1 MNPNPLEILTLAMAR
16 ASAREDDAAVKKL
29 AKLADDPGALL
40 AALGDDEITQ
50 QFAQWQPGTSKAG
63 TQGYVSPGGEFRK
76 DKPKG
81 ADDFVR
87 SGQTPSASA
96 RAAPAMPEGVSLAE
110 VANHPDVKANP
121 GILAKV
127 KDATKKAVDLAKRA
141 VLEVSLH
148 SPQILSAWT
157 DVFDHPDDLKKI
169 GYNPGFSGTGG
180 HGTTDPVK
188 DSIGIPAHMAA
199 GLVVK
204 VGAAAITFLKKKLG
218 GAKMSDESSDEG
230 LKEFSE
236 FLAKVIAA
244 ANAQYGIDYPL
255 SAETIAMNLKNLRA
269 EKRAGKA

>member
-1 MNPNPLEILTLAMAR
+1 MSPNPLEILTLAMAR

-29 AKLADDPGALL
+29 AKLADDPDALL
-40 AALGDDEITQ
+40 AALGDDDVTQ
-50 QFAQWQPGTSKAG
+50 QFAQWKPGTSKAG
-63 TQGYVSPGGEFRK
+63 TQGYVSSGGEFRK

-87 SGQTPSASA
+87 TGQTSS
-96 RAAPAMPEGVSLAE
+96 AMPEGVSLSE

-127 KDATKKAVDLAKRA
+127 KDATRKAVDLAKRA

-180 HGTTDPVK
+180 HGTSDPVK

-218 GAKMSDESSDEG
+218 GAKMADDSSDEG

-244 ANAQYGIDYPL
+244 ANAQYGIDYTL
-255 SAETIAMNLKNLRA
+255 SAETIATNLKNLRA
-269 EKRAGKA
+269 EKQAGKA